1 MIPVDRCQT
10 AWVDAKRRFY
20 TTLPIT
26 MDTDKVCKTVKEEI
40 PYGESRRRLLF
51 EGEHNLPGDLPET
64 HIEAMLQVY
73 RDCRD
78 GADCLAN
85 SSHEKETGKD
95 EDQ

>member
-1 MIPVDRCQT
+1 VSQGGGY
-10 AWVDAKRRFY
+10 F
-20 TTLPIT
+20 
-26 MDTDKVCKTVKEEI
+26 
-40 PYGESRRRLLF
+40 F

-85 SSHEKETGKD
+85 SSHEKETGED